1 MTTTVIYHCQIR
13 ISVEPRTRQAYA
25 LVLPCAEEEE
35 QFDQRPL
42 KNIAY
47 TLDCEYIREE

>member
-13 ISVEPRTRQAYA
+13 ISVEPKEPKWQAYA

-42 KNIAY
+42 KNVAY
-47 TLDCEYIREE
+47 TLDC